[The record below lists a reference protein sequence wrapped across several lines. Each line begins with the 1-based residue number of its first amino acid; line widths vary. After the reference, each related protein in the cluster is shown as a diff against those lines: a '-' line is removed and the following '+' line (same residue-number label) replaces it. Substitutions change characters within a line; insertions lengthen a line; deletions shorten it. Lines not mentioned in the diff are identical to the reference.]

1 MSIVATEPPFV
12 LGSARV
18 VVFAILD
25 ESVTFTGKITVYVNG
40 ELLGQVPRLAVCE
53 NLVQDD
59 DFLLYY
65 CDEGWNV
72 LGISAFPSAEA
83 AMRKAERGYIRVT
96 EKWRSNRQLSKRE
109 LAFVEEV
116 RSFEGPPVVPSDR
129 ERFRPTLRQDLSPRC
144 PRRNTGS

>member
-1 MSIVATEPPFV
+1 MNIVATEPPFV

-83 AMRKAERGYIRVT
+83 AMRKAERGYIGVT

-116 RSFEGPPVVPSDR
+116 RSFVRSDSPSGPY
-129 ERFRPTLRQDLSPRC
+129 PTIDSHVA
-144 PRRNTGS
+144 